1 MQNNFFLKSFICILL
16 IGQLWVA
23 ISSTFFVLLDTDSDN
38 IELSISDNETED
50 DKKEKK
56 KDKITYSFQFFFAK
70 VDFIEIKNNFNKVN
84 NFTSSNYIEINL
96 PPPEYYCFS

>member
-1 MQNNFFLKSFICILL
+1 MQNNFFLKSFIYILL

-23 ISSTFFVLLDTDSDN
+23 ISSTFFALLDTDSDN

-50 DKKEKK
+50 DKKEEK

-70 VDFIEIKNNFNKVN
+70 VAFIEIKNNFSEINK
-84 NFTSSNYIEINL
+84 FTSVNCSEINL
-96 PPPEYYCFS
+96 RPPEYYCFS